1 LARICIFE
9 QHTRE
14 VGSGNQLI
22 RVRIQSGHKAYFSG
36 RGCGAVAQLAMGVCA
51 PTTNSSIVS
60 LDRAGMSATSGDRIA
75 VQWGDSIGSKCAHRC
90 LSIGRCP
97 IAQLAAG
104 VRAPTFDQ
112 TVFAAGY
119 AREPGANR
127 ARKSLSE
134 KLIDTRY

>member
-1 LARICIFE
+1 
-9 QHTRE
+9 
-14 VGSGNQLI
+14 
-22 RVRIQSGHKAYFSG
+22 
-36 RGCGAVAQLAMGVCA
+36 MGISA
-51 PTTNSSIVS
+51 PTTHSSIVN
-60 LDRAGMSATSGDRIA
+60 LDRTGMSATSGERIA
-75 VQWGDSIGSKCAHRC
+75 VQGMDSIGSKCAHRY

-127 ARKSLSE
+127 ARKRSLSDT
-134 KLIDTRY
+134 LIDTRY